1 MSDSDESD
9 WSTDD
14 ESGEEEEAEV
24 DLTAAKPIKLKTP
37 VWDAKFHPSERL
49 VVAGDLN
56 GIIRAW
62 SFDDEGSSK
71 LIQVIISLRIKE
83 KILKRKFP
91 EVKNKILGAP
101 ELQLEGE
108 AHSDS
113 VRGVSFSPSGDRL
126 FTIGTDKQL
135 LISDVKTGKPFL
147 SLQDAFE

>member
-24 DLTAAKPIKLKTP
+24 DLTAPKPIKLKTP

-83 KILKRKFP
+83 KILKWR
-91 EVKNKILGAP
+91 
-101 ELQLEGE
+101 
-108 AHSDS
+108 
-113 VRGVSFSPSGDRL
+113 
-126 FTIGTDKQL
+126 L
-135 LISDVKTGKPFL
+135 LIFGNQNRAPSHGQTIQARNPNSFANVKVQIVAWEKYP
-147 SLQDAFE
+147 ENWK